1 MKISDGAYVAKQKS
15 LLFKFHKMLLTM
27 YKCTFSGIFRYP
39 HVNIG
44 FMSDKCNGIKK

>member
-27 YKCTFSGIFRYP
+27 YKCTFSGLFCYP
-39 HVNIG
+39 QINIG
-44 FMSDKCNGIKK
+44 CMNDACNGIKK